1 MSMRA
6 KAVELG
12 LTSAEY
18 DRIISQ
24 LGREPNLTELGMFA
38 ALWSEHCAY
47 KHSRA
52 LFSRFPT
59 EGPHILQGPGENA
72 GIIDIGDGMA
82 VVMKVE
88 SHNHPSAIEPYQGA
102 ATGIGG
108 ILRDIFTMGA
118 RPVACLN
125 SLRFSPLT
133 DDRTRYLFSGVV
145 SGIAGYGNCVGVPTI
160 GGEIQFDSC
169 YYGNPLVNVMCVGL
183 AKTDDIITASASGVG
198 NAVMVAGAKTGRD
211 GILGASFASG
221 ELNEN
226 SEEKRPAVQVGDPF
240 TEKLLIEATLEV
252 IKAKLLVGVQ
262 DMGAAGLTSSACEMA
277 ARADTGIEMDL
288 LKVPRREEGITPY
301 EMMLSESQ
309 ERMLLVPK
317 PGCEE
322 AVTAIYERWGL
333 DCNIVGTVTDDGML
347 RLYEGPQVVA
357 EVPAWS
363 LSTQGA
369 PKYVTECE
377 KPAYLDELN
386 NYDMNAVPL
395 PSDFNACLLKL
406 LASPGIAS
414 KEWVYRQY
422 DHMIQN
428 NTVLVPGSADAA
440 VLRVKDT
447 QKGIAFS
454 IDGNGRLCYLD
465 PYTGA
470 AAAVAEAARNVACT
484 GAKPVAVTDGLNY
497 GNPEKPDVYWQFARG
512 VDGIADA
519 CRELETPVIG
529 GNVSFY
535 NETNG
540 QPIYP
545 SPIIGML
552 GLINDISKRCD
563 MAFKVEDHSV
573 ILLGETREELGGS
586 EYLKVCAQTVAGRV
600 PELDLKKEKQLI
612 SLILELI
619 DRSLIV
625 SAHDLSEG
633 GLAVAAAECC
643 IAGGKGATL
652 RLPATDSNS
661 NLIRPDALL
670 FGESQSRILIS
681 APAESSA
688 AIVELAG
695 HYGISATKLGTVGGM
710 NLQITIEPAKQGKY
724 ACSCCCDQNSTEEP
738 SPCVDVPVREMEQR
752 WKNSIASC
760 MKAQ

>member
-1 MSMRA
+1 MSNGINSDMRA
-6 KAVELG
+6 KAIELG

-18 DRIISQ
+18 DRILSQ

-59 EGPHILQGPGENA
+59 DGPHILQGPGENA

-88 SHNHPSAIEPYQGA
+88 SHNHPSAVEPYQGA
-102 ATGIGG
+102 ATGVGG

-125 SLRFSPLT
+125 SLRFGPLA
-133 DDRTRYLFSGVV
+133 DDRTCYLFSGVV
-145 SGIAGYGNCVGVPTI
+145 SGIAGYGNCVGVPTV
-160 GGEIQFDSC
+160 GGEIQFDES
-169 YYGNPLVNVMCVGL
+169 YTGNPLVNVMCVGL
-183 AKTDDIITASASGVG
+183 ARQEDIITASASGVG

-221 ELNEN
+221 ELNEK
-226 SEEKRPAVQVGDPF
+226 SEEKRPAIQVGDPF

-252 IKAKLLVGVQ
+252 IKEKLLVGIQ

-277 ARADTGIEMDL
+277 ARAETGIEMDL
-288 LKVPRREEGITPY
+288 LKVPRREEGITSY

-317 PGCEE
+317 PGYEE
-322 AVTAIYERWGL
+322 AVAAIYRRWGL
-333 DCNIVGTVTDDGML
+333 DCNIVGSVTADGML
-347 RLYEGPQVVA
+347 RLYERSQMVA

-363 LSTQGA
+363 LSTKGA
-369 PKYVTECE
+369 PKYVTESA
-377 KPAYLDELN
+377 KPAYLEELN
-386 NYDMNAVPL
+386 SFDLSTVALPTDYD
-395 PSDFNACLLKL
+395 DCLLKL

-428 NTVLVPGSADAA
+428 NTVLVPGRADAA

-447 QKGIAFS
+447 AKGIAFS
-454 IDGNGRLCYLD
+454 MDGNGRLCYLD

-497 GNPEKPDVYWQFARG
+497 GNPEKSDVYWQFARG

-519 CRELETPVIG
+519 CRELETPVVG

-545 SPIIGML
+545 TPIIGML
-552 GLINDISKRCD
+552 GIINDISKTCD
-563 MAFKVEDHSV
+563 YAFKEAGHSV
-573 ILLGETREELGGS
+573 ILLGETREELGAS
-586 EYLKVCAQTVAGRV
+586 EYLKVCAGLVAGKV
-600 PELDLKKEKQLI
+600 PELDLKKEKRLI
-612 SLILELI
+612 RLILELI
-619 DRSLIV
+619 DRKLIA

-643 IAGGKGATL
+643 IAGGIGAVL
-652 RLPATDSNS
+652 QLIQSDSAIGAISDPNA
-661 NLIRPDALL
+661 IRPDALL

-681 APAESSA
+681 APPEAVPAILETAGRYNISA
-688 AIVELAG
+688 AAI
-695 HYGISATKLGTVGGM
+695 GTVGGS
-710 NLQITIEPAKQGKY
+710 NLQIAASRVY
-724 ACSCCCDQNSTEEP
+724 
-738 SPCVDVPVREMEQR
+738 VDVPVREMEQR

-760 MKAQ
+760 MTAQ